1 MIDELADTDPHLY
14 QAYRGALRQSEATA
28 HLLLKSGRYPLTGQ
42 GDVNTYSVFAETM
55 RTILS
60 PTGAAGILTP
70 TGLATDKTTAP
81 FFSDT
86 LSTRRLCAFYDFE
99 NEDKIFRD
107 VDHRIRFAVTAMTGA
122 TRQVERTRF
131 AFLTRHIADL
141 ASRRFDSG
149 RR

>member
-1 MIDELADTDPHLY
+1 M
-14 QAYRGALRQSEATA
+14 
-28 HLLLKSGRYPLTGQ
+28 TGQ

-55 RTILS
+55 RTIVG

-86 LSTRRLCAFYDFE
+86 LSTKRLYAFYDFE

-107 VDHRIRFAVTAMTGA
+107 VHHCVRFAMTVMTG
-122 TRQVERTRF
+122 TR
-131 AFLTRHIADL
+131 AD
-141 ASRRFDSG
+141 R
-149 RR
+149 

>member
-1 MIDELADTDPHLY
+1 M
-14 QAYRGALRQSEATA
+14 RQSDATA

-55 RTILS
+55 RTITG

-86 LSTRRLCAFYDFE
+86 LSTQRLYAFYDFE
-99 NEDKIFRD
+99 NEAKVFRD
-107 VDHRIRFAVTAMTGA
+107 VHNQFRFAVTTMTGA
-122 TRQVERTRF
+122 HRPVKRTRF
-131 AFLTRHIADL
+131 AFLHPL
-141 ASRRFDSG
+141 YS
-149 RR
+149 